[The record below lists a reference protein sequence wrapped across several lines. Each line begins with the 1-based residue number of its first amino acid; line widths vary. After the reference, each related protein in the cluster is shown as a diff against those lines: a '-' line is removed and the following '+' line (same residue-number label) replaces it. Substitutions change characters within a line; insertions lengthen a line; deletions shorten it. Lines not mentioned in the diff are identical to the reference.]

1 MSTSGSEPG
10 AAGSPAAPA
19 HSAQPADG
27 GNGPGH
33 AGAAPSTESAAPTV
47 EGLYFDGRSA
57 RAQPVVL
64 TLQGDT
70 LAVHGAV
77 GRSEPLARLRLSEPM
92 GNAPRLITFDDG
104 AHVEVRDH
112 AAFARLL
119 HLSGQRDRAAVR
131 WARTPRTVAIAL
143 LALILLGWFGWHDSL
158 PWAAR
163 QAAPLVPAAT
173 VTLLS
178 QQALQTLEADLL
190 APSELEAA
198 RQQRLEQALQDFAH
212 VDGRPIAHR
221 LLFRSAPKIGA
232 NAFALPDGTLIVT
245 DALVELAADDDE
257 VLAVL
262 AHELGHVHERH
273 GLRLLLQSS
282 AVALVTSW
290 YLGDFSGWLATGPTL
305 LAQAAYSRDM
315 EFAADDFAARLLRA
329 QGRSSEPLVSMLEKL
344 QNAPRRKA
352 ADSKLWLRS
361 HPQTAERVERL
372 RAGG

>member
-1 MSTSGSEPG
+1 MSTSDSEPQ
-10 AAGSPAAPA
+10 AAAS
-19 HSAQPADG
+19 
-27 GNGPGH
+27 
-33 AGAAPSTESAAPTV
+33 V

-57 RAQPVVL
+57 RAQPV
-64 TLQGDT
+64 TLALHGDT
-70 LAVHGAV
+70 LTLRGAVHRDEA
-77 GRSEPLARLRLSEPM
+77 LARLRLSEPM
-92 GNAPRLITFDDG
+92 GAAPRLITFDDG

-112 AAFARLL
+112 AALARLL
-119 HLSGQRDRAAVR
+119 QISGQRDRAAVR

-143 LALILLGWFGWHDSL
+143 LMFALLGWFGWRDGL

-163 QAAPLVPAAT
+163 EAAPLVPPAT

-178 QQALQTLEADLL
+178 QQALQSLEAGML
-190 APSELEAA
+190 APSKLDAA
-198 RQQRLEQALQDFAH
+198 RQQRLEQSLQDFAY

-221 LLFRSAPKIGA
+221 LLFRSATKIGA

-245 DALVELAADDDE
+245 DALVELAGNDDE

-282 AVALVTSW
+282 VVALFASW

-315 EFAADDFAARLLRA
+315 EFTADAFAARLLRA
-329 QGRSSEPLVSMLEKL
+329 QGRSSEPLAAMLEKL
-344 QNAPRRKA
+344 QNAQRRKA
-352 ADSKLWLRS
+352 GDSGQWLRS
-361 HPQTAERVERL
+361 HPQTVERVERL
-372 RAGG
+372 RSAER